1 MTANHSLPNAAA
13 PAPSSRRYRRWLI
26 WTAYAL
32 VVYLLVAYLLLP
44 LAWQH
49 YEHQPN
55 LADTPKTTRTSNNIP
70 GDPLNV
76 GLVGTKEEVELALQ
90 AAGWH
95 PADAV
100 STRSSLHIA
109 ESVVLDRQ
117 YADAPVSS
125 LYVWG
130 RKQDLAFEQLV
141 GKSARERHHVRFW
154 KSDAVAADGRPTW
167 LGAATF
173 DRSVG
178 LSHRT
183 GQITHHIDADV
194 DAERDH
200 VLNSLIAAHQLV
212 QTYQVTGVG
221 PTVAGR
227 NGGGDWYYTDGELT
241 VGVISPGNKPN
252 DIPPIEATNTNLIEA
267 KNSFWRWL
275 RPWLK
280 HEEPADVATE
290 PHS

>member
-1 MTANHSLPNAAA
+1 MSETNETNPVAEAHVP
-13 PAPSSRRYRRWLI
+13 PAVRRRWR
-26 WTAYAL
+26 WTKRVVIAIGIYLLFAYAL
-32 VVYLLVAYLLLP
+32 LP
-44 LAWQH
+44 AAWRH

-55 LADTPKTTRTSNNIP
+55 LAGTPKVTVTGNGIP

-76 GLVGTKEEVELALQ
+76 GLVGTQEEVVRAML

-100 STRSSLHIA
+100 TARSSIHIA
-109 ESVVLDRQ
+109 ESVLLDRQ
-117 YADAPVSS
+117 YEDAPVSS

-154 KSDAVAADGRPTW
+154 KSEAPAEDGRPTW

-173 DRSVG
+173 DHSVG

-183 GQITHHIDADV
+183 GQITHHIDPDV

-200 VLNSLIAAHQLV
+200 VLNTLIEAHELTR
-212 QTYQVTGVG
+212 TYQVSGVG
-221 PTVAGR
+221 PTVNGR
-227 NGGGDWYYTDGELT
+227 NGGGDWYYTDGEVT
-241 VGVISPGNKPN
+241 IGVISPNN
-252 DIPPIEATNTNLIEA
+252 VASEIPPIEEPNPVAVQA
-267 KNSFWRWL
+267 KNRVWSWL
-275 RPWLK
+275 RSWLK
-280 HEEPADVATE
+280 
-290 PHS
+290 